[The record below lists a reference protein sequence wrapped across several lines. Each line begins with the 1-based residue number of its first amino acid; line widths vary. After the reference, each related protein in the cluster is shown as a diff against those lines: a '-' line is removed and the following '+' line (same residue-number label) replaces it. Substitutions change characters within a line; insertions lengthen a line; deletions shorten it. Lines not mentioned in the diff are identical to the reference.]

1 MQTQTEIL
9 QALADGRIDVGR
21 AGRLLDELRQPTAG
35 TAAGTQSQGTTSWAG
50 IARGL
55 AGAAGDLAQ
64 SAAMGLGQAARQ
76 HAGQAPGAAAN
87 PGGPQPVDHVVVRAR
102 GRRVRLVAEP
112 GLPKVVVRGEHTLQR
127 TGNRVEVEAEGDLVP
142 SLDKFSMLKAAAGQ
156 KLRGSA
162 GLDLAGL
169 AQAAMGSAGVAKEL
183 VVRVPPSVQVDVDL
197 TGGGLSSQGVARIG
211 RLRASAA
218 GLRLQGLEQ
227 VRDARVQACHVVL
240 QGGFGLG
247 RSAVHVESG
256 SLQLALE
263 PGADVRVD
271 VTSRMAR
278 ISWPVGHRS
287 GSTSLVA
294 GQGTGRLALD
304 LVLGQATISQ
314 DGDAS
319 SSPEPP
325 QAAESPAET
334 SGPDPDPAPADE
346 SAQVGEDEVLEGE
359 IVD

>member
-112 GLPKVVVRGEHTLQR
+112 GLAKVVVRGEHTLQR

-169 AQAAMGSAGVAKEL
+169 AQAAMGSTGVAKEL
-183 VVRVPPSVQVDVDL
+183 VVRVPAGVEVDVDL
-197 TGGGLSSQGVARIG
+197 TGGGLATEGLARIG

-218 GLRLQGLEQ
+218 GLRLSGLEQ
-227 VRDARVQACHVVL
+227 MRDARVQACHVVL
-240 QGGFGLG
+240 QGGFGL
-247 RSAVHVESG
+247 RPSSVHVESG
-256 SLQLALE
+256 SLQLALDLD
-263 PGADVRVD
+263 ADVRVD

-278 ISWPVGHRS
+278 IVWPTGHPS

-304 LVLGQATISQ
+304 LVLAQATITT
-314 DGDAS
+314 AS
-319 SSPEPP
+319 G
-325 QAAESPAET
+325 T
-334 SGPDPDPAPADE
+334 SGPAEEPSPGDSSPDESPRQPDPAPTSGAAQDGDE
-346 SAQVGEDEVLEGE
+346 EVLEGE

>member
-9 QALADGRIDVGR
+9 EALADGRIDVAQ
-21 AGRLLDELRQPTAG
+21 AGRLLDELRGP
-35 TAAGTQSQGTTSWAG
+35 TAAGGPSTTAPQATSWAG

-64 SAAMGLGQAARQ
+64 SAALGLGQAARQ
-76 HAGQAPGAAAN
+76 HGGQGAASN
-87 PGGPQPVDHVVVRAR
+87 PTGGPQPVDHVVVRAR

-142 SLDKFSMLKAAAGQ
+142 SLDTFSMLKAAAGQ
-156 KLRGSA
+156 KLRGGA

-169 AQAAMGSAGVAKEL
+169 AQAALGSAGVAKEL
-183 VVRVPPSVQVDVDL
+183 VVRVPPAVQVDVDL
-197 TGGGLSSQGVARIG
+197 TGGGLSSQGVARVG

-218 GLRLQGLEQ
+218 GLRLHGLEE

-256 SLQLALE
+256 TLQVALE

-278 ISWPVGHRS
+278 VAWPAGHRS
-287 GSTSLVA
+287 GATSLVA

-304 LVLGQATISQ
+304 LVLGQATISH
-314 DGDAS
+314 DADAS
-319 SSPEPP
+319 SSAEPP
-325 QAAESPAET
+325 QAAESPAAT
-334 SGPDPDPAPADE
+334 SGPDQDPAPADE